1 MCIVKKEVLS
11 MKVKTF
17 DFFKIGLGACLGW
30 HAGLLI
36 ITAMGRAAKD
46 SLEKKENEDPE
57 AAVKKFWEEA
67 LKKPAYE
74 GPVTE
79 EENKKTEE

>member
-1 MCIVKKEVLS
+1 MCIVKKGVLS

-17 DFFKIGLGACLGW
+17 DFFKIGLGTCLGW

-46 SLEKKENEDPE
+46 SLEKKENEDSE

-79 EENKKTEE
+79 EENKKTE

>member
-46 SLEKKENEDPE
+46 SLEKKEKESEASKDPIATVE
-57 AAVKKFWEEA
+57 NNWEKV
-67 LKKPAYE
+67 LKELA
-74 GPVTE
+74 E
-79 EENKKTEE
+79 EKKKTEE

>member
-1 MCIVKKEVLS
+1 MRIVKKEALF
-11 MKVKTF
+11 MKVRTF

-57 AAVKKFWEEA
+57 AALKKLWEEV

-79 EENKKTEE
+79 EENKKTE

>member
-36 ITAMGRAAKD
+36 INAMGKAAKD
-46 SLEKKENEDPE
+46 SLEKKEKESE
-57 AAVKKFWEEA
+57 ASKDIKATVENLWEEV
-67 LKKPAYE
+67 LKKQA
-74 GPVTE
+74 E
-79 EENKKTEE
+79 EKKKTEE

>member
-1 MCIVKKEVLS
+1 MCIVKKEVLF
-11 MKVKTF
+11 MKVRTF

-46 SLEKKENEDPE
+46 SLEKKENEDSE
-57 AAVKKFWEEA
+57 AVVKKFWEEA

>member
-36 ITAMGRAAKD
+36 ITAMGRGTQ
-46 SLEKKENEDPE
+46 
-57 AAVKKFWEEA
+57 
-67 LKKPAYE
+67 KPAYE

>member
-1 MCIVKKEVLS
+1 

-17 DFFKIGLGACLGW
+17 DFFKIGLGTCLGW
-30 HAGLLI
+30 HAGLLM
-36 ITAMGRAAKD
+36 ITAMGKAAKD

-79 EENKKTEE
+79 EENKKTE

>member
-1 MCIVKKEVLS
+1 

-17 DFFKIGLGACLGW
+17 DFFKIGLGTCLGW

-36 ITAMGRAAKD
+36 IIAMGRAVKD

-79 EENKKTEE
+79 EENKKTE

>member
-17 DFFKIGLGACLGW
+17 DFFKIGLGTCLGW

-36 ITAMGRAAKD
+36 IIAMGRAVKD
-46 SLEKKENEDPE
+46 ENEDPE

-79 EENKKTEE
+79 EENKKTE

>member
-11 MKVKTF
+11 MKVRTF

-46 SLEKKENEDPE
+46 SLEKKEKESEVSKDPIATVE
-57 AAVKKFWEEA
+57 NLWKEVLKEQAEE
-67 LKKPAYE
+67 K
-74 GPVTE
+74 
-79 EENKKTEE
+79 KKTEE

>member
-46 SLEKKENEDPE
+46 SLEKKEKESEASKDPMATVE
-57 AAVKKFWEEA
+57 NIWEKI
-67 LKKPAYE
+67 LKEQA
-74 GPVTE
+74 E
-79 EENKKTEE
+79 EKKKTEE

>member
-17 DFFKIGLGACLGW
+17 DFFKIGLGTCLGW

-36 ITAMGRAAKD
+36 ITAMGKAAKD
-46 SLEKKENEDPE
+46 SLEKKEKESGASKDPIATVE
-57 AAVKKFWEEA
+57 KLWEEV
-67 LKKPAYE
+67 LKEQA
-74 GPVTE
+74 E
-79 EENKKTEE
+79 EKKKTEE

>member
-1 MCIVKKEVLS
+1 
-11 MKVKTF
+11 MKVRTF
-17 DFFKIGLGACLGW
+17 DFFKIGLGACLGC

-46 SLEKKENEDPE
+46 SLEKKENENLE

-79 EENKKTEE
+79 EENKKN